1 MISHRLWILLLY
13 KKCKKTVEKVEDGN
27 VLKQVLLSE
36 IENVNGCCVY
46 VIVTTLLLIFFRMYI
61 TSSF

>member
-1 MISHRLWILLLY
+1 M
-13 KKCKKTVEKVEDGN
+13 EKY
-27 VLKQVLLSE
+27 LFAE

-46 VIVTTLLLIFFRMYI
+46 VIATTLLLIFFRMYI